1 MKARFGEIKQL
12 KQCYGAPPVGNYAL
26 EAEPPKGVHWDHCRE
41 QFASKFNEITP
52 GFFFSHPPGK
62 SLDVGEFVAKFES
75 ITGFKQPS
83 TFSETNKDNILWTE
97 PSRTWLDCQMKRSL
111 LTIILRCGMNYVVDE
126 DNFDDALFGD
136 HKESVYVKE
145 TRSATL
151 RFMFGFTR
159 FTGNIAAI
167 TSSTSVVK
175 HGWREEFKP
184 LDDSTIRRRLVLPEG
199 ETREAS
205 IIGVE
210 SLWT

>member
-1 MKARFGEIKQL
+1 MKASFGEIRKF
-12 KQCYGAPPVGNYAL
+12 KQCYGTPPVGNFAL

-52 GFFFSHPPGK
+52 GFYFSHPPGK

-75 ITGFKQPS
+75 IVGLKQPT
-83 TFSETNKDNILWTE
+83 TFCETQKDTILWAE
-97 PSRTWLDCQMKRSL
+97 PSRFWLDCQMKRSL
-111 LTIILRCGMNYVVDE
+111 LTIILRCGINYITTS
-126 DNFDDALFGD
+126 DNFDDALFGE
-136 HKESVYVKE
+136 HKESQYVKE
-145 TRSATL
+145 TKSATL

-159 FTGNIAAI
+159 FTGKCDAI
-167 TSSTSVVK
+167 TSTTSVVK